1 MKYNVI
7 VIGASFGG
15 LNALKTILPILPKD
29 FSIPI
34 VIVQHLGQESNKY
47 MLKHLDSI
55 CDVGVKEAEEK
66 EKMKPGIIYF
76 APSNYHLLIEDDMTL
91 SLSVEE
97 KVNYSRP
104 SIDVLFESAA
114 YAFHQGVV
122 GLVLTGAN
130 TDGSLGLKK
139 IKEFNGLTIVQSPDT
154 AEATAMPQGA
164 IDTCSVDHIIPLAN
178 IGHFLV
184 ELLKVG

>member
-1 MKYNVI
+1 MEYKVI

-15 LNALKTILPILPKD
+15 LNALKTILPILPKG
-29 FSIPI
+29 FRAPI
-34 VIVQHLGQESNKY
+34 VIVQHLGQDSNHY
-47 MLKHLDSI
+47 MIEHLDSI
-55 CDVGVKEAEEK
+55 CHVWIKEAEEK
-66 EKMKPGIIYF
+66 EEMKPGIVYF

-91 SLSVEE
+91 SLSVEG

-114 YAFHQGVV
+114 YAFHQEIVGV
-122 GLVLTGAN
+122 VLTGAN
-130 TDGSLGLKK
+130 TDGSIGLKK

-154 AEATAMPQGA
+154 AEAKAMPQGA

-184 ELLKVG
+184 EL